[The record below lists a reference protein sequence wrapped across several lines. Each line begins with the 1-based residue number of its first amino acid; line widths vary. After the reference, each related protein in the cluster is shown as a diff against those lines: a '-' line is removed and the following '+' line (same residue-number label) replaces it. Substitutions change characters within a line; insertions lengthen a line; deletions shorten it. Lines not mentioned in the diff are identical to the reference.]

1 MHSAPK
7 DERRKEG
14 VHMCTAT
21 IADLAISERLEKI
34 GVSLNKGA
42 DLGSSLKELE
52 DAVAARDS
60 VKKVKIIF
68 HLPSCRV
75 LVGKLNVSPDIMI
88 SQASEF
94 VENNGTS
101 TNMVCFPTFIKKA
114 KDIVSSLR
122 HLKENIS
129 IGSSDYMDLE
139 SYENDF
145 LPKYV
150 ETREQLDQLKGLLS
164 TEYEELLQEFTDGV
178 HKLLDVIAV
187 SDSDLKRID
196 KSLARI
202 TGKPMNEFMDAVSI
216 ELVSDFDADQISNE
230 ELKEVASEAHKMR
243 VASLLEELI
252 LGNMQDSFEAVC
264 SFYKNV
270 KTSQKAMD
278 RHPERERTLDNCKQ
292 SKKTARRQA
301 EVLRRSNVGGSAVL
315 TALQEQFEKMERCS
329 TVDDALEH
337 AYAVMVDI
345 IGCSTEMGF
354 EIKTKSL
361 PDYFSVD
368 DILNEYAE
376 RKAYGEAFF

>member
-1 MHSAPK
+1 M
-7 DERRKEG
+7 G
-14 VHMCTAT
+14 TAT

-34 GVSLNKGA
+34 GVSLNKGT

-60 VKKVKIIF
+60 VKKVKIVF

-75 LVGKLNVSPDIMI
+75 LIGNLNVCSDIML
-88 SQASEF
+88 SQVGEF

-101 TNMVCFPTFIKKA
+101 TSMVCFPTFIKKA
-114 KDIVSSLR
+114 KVIVSSLR
-122 HLKENIS
+122 HLKETIS

-139 SYENDF
+139 SYENEF
-145 LPKYV
+145 LPKFV
-150 ETREQLDQLKGLLS
+150 ETREELDRLKSLLS
-164 TEYEELLQEFTDGV
+164 VEYEELLQEFADGIR
-178 HKLLDVIAV
+178 KLLAVIIV
-187 SDSDLKRID
+187 SDSDRIK
-196 KSLARI
+196 KSVARI
-202 TGKPMNEFMDAVSI
+202 TQKPMNEFMNDVSI

-230 ELKEVASEAHKMR
+230 KLKEVAREAHKMR

-278 RHPERERTLDNCKQ
+278 KHPERARTLDNCKQ

-315 TALQEQFEKMERCS
+315 TALQEQFEKMEKCS

-345 IGCSTEMGF
+345 IGCSTDMGF

-361 PDYFSVD
+361 PEYFSVD
-368 DILNEYAE
+368 DILDEYAE
-376 RKAYGEAFF
+376 RKEYGEAFF